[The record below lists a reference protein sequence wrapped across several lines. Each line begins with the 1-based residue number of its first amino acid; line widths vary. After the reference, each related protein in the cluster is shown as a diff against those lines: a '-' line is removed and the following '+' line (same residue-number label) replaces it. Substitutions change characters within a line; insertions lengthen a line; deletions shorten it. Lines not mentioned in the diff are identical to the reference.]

1 MLLLAMVTSNA
12 GKPIVIAEYDASWP
26 MRFEAER
33 ALMYATCGRDA
44 FTVIEHVGSTAV
56 PELAAKPII
65 DIMPGLRSLDDAPA
79 AIEFLCKAF
88 GFAKKM
94 VVEGD
99 GGMIAHAELTL
110 GNAMVMLG
118 SHKETEYGKL
128 VKTPNEV
135 GICTQTI
142 YLVVANHDAHHDKAK
157 AAGAEIVIPLT
168 TQDYGGWDYT
178 CRDPEGHIWTFGTYD
193 PWKS

>member
-1 MLLLAMVTSNA
+1 MPKRTKSRKKTRRKSPRAVKVRRKATPV
-12 GKPIVIAEYDASWP
+12 KAS
-26 MRFEAER
+26 
-33 ALMYATCGRDA
+33 
-44 FTVIEHVGSTAV
+44 
-56 PELAAKPII
+56 AAKGPSKANV
-65 DIMPGLRSLDDAPA
+65 MPCLTYRDAPA

-142 YLVVANHDAHHDKAK
+142 YLVVANPDAHHDKAK

-168 TQDYGGWDYT
+168 TQDYGGRDYT

>member
-1 MLLLAMVTSNA
+1 MHHGDLHQPRDVPVARHGEASEIAEEEQEEASSADEGQPARAKASAKTSALKIA
-12 GKPIVIAEYDASWP
+12 GKANA
-26 MRFEAER
+26 
-33 ALMYATCGRDA
+33 
-44 FTVIEHVGSTAV
+44 
-56 PELAAKPII
+56 
-65 DIMPGLRSLDDAPA
+65 MPCLTYRDAPA

-99 GGMIAHAELTL
+99 GGTIAHAQLTL

-142 YLVVANHDAHHDKAK
+142 YLVVPKPDAHHDKAK
-157 AAGAEIVIPLT
+157 AAGVEIVIPLT
-168 TQDYGGWDYT
+168 TQDYGGRDYT

-193 PWKS
+193 PWAS